1 MRKLL
6 VAATV
11 AVAVMVLGSTGG
23 ARAAERESPRWP
35 TLREQMQRDRVER
48 GTELEKLISENQ
60 DFTLL
65 DPREAQ
71 DRLGVPLWLRV
82 HWRKA
87 HPELRY
93 DFRDPTH
100 GYPLVLKEV
109 AEWMKTH
116 PNFDQS
122 RVEPELE
129 TKTYAAGANV
139 RLSGAQSNPRS
150 ESDIRVNYWNTSKVL
165 GASNNLGG
173 SGQQAQWFSS
183 DGGASWSQSSLP
195 LASGDSFHS
204 DPTVDWTS
212 DGTAWSTTIGINS
225 AGTVLKMRAYRSTD
239 GGATWTLDNTFS
251 GTQSSAD
258 KQMMWTDHSAT
269 SSFKDSIY
277 AIWHNGNPVFFNRR
291 RAGSWLASPVQI
303 SGSETT
309 GTGIGADIKTN
320 SAGEVFAM
328 WPDTGSSKLYLT
340 KSTDG
345 GGTWGARTTVATTFD
360 SFDIGVP
367 AFNNRRM
374 LIYVAVG
381 TYKAGTK
388 NNVYTVWNDLSG
400 ASGCT
405 APANEPGSS
414 ATSSCKTRIWFARS
428 TDGGATWGAK
438 VKINDQSGL
447 NDQFNPWLAV
457 DETNG
462 KIAVMYYDTV
472 NDAGRKK
479 VDVYYQSSSNDGS
492 TWSTPLKVTT
502 ATTDETAAGADS
514 GNQFGDYNS
523 LSGIS
528 GGFFPSWTDRRSGAK
543 EEIWSAKVTDDGGAV
558 NNPPT
563 ANFTFTTSGLT
574 ASFTDT
580 STDSDG
586 TIASRSWAFGD
597 ATTSTAT
604 NPSHTYAAAST
615 YTVSLTVTD
624 NGGATNSTSKSVTVA
639 ATCTPPAAPTGV
651 TATAASAT
659 QINVAW
665 TASAGATSYTIL
677 RSTTSGG
684 PYSSVGTSTTTS
696 FSDTTASCNTTYFY
710 VVTASNGTCSSGN
723 SAQASATTNACAGN
737 VLTKDVPV
745 TGISGATGNDQF
757 WTMSVP
763 AGATNLKFTTSGGT
777 GDVDL
782 YVRFGSPPTTTTND
796 CKSEGSTTAET
807 CAIAAPSAG
816 TYHVLLHAFAT
827 YSGVSLVGT
836 YTTGGGGTEL
846 ISNGGFESGVPPWTQ
861 SGSAIRSTGAFPHSG
876 TAYSLI
882 GGTDNST
889 GAEFQ
894 QISIPSTATGTL
906 TFWLNVSSNETT
918 TTTQFDVFF
927 VEVRDSA
934 GALLSTLGTFSN
946 LNKTTAGNYSQKTF
960 SVSAFKGQ
968 TVRIQFR
975 GTADSSLTTT
985 FRVDDVSVK

>member
-11 AVAVMVLGSTGG
+11 AVAVMVLGSAGG

-65 DPREAQ
+65 DPREAE

-150 ESDIRVNYWNTSKVL
+150 ESDIRVNYWNTSKVI
-165 GASNNLGG
+165 GASNNIGG

-258 KQMMWTDHSAT
+258 KQMMWTDHSAS

-309 GTGIGADIKTN
+309 GTGIGADVKTN

-367 AFNNRRM
+367 SFNNRRM

-414 ATSSCKTRIWFARS
+414 TTSSCKSRIWFARS

-514 GNQFGDYNS
+514 GNQ
-523 LSGIS
+523 
-528 GGFFPSWTDRRSGAK
+528 
-543 EEIWSAKVTDDGGAV
+543 
-558 NNPPT
+558 
-563 ANFTFTTSGLT
+563 
-574 ASFTDT
+574 
-580 STDSDG
+580 
-586 TIASRSWAFGD
+586 
-597 ATTSTAT
+597 
-604 NPSHTYAAAST
+604 
-615 YTVSLTVTD
+615 
-624 NGGATNSTSKSVTVA
+624 
-639 ATCTPPAAPTGV
+639 
-651 TATAASAT
+651 
-659 QINVAW
+659 
-665 TASAGATSYTIL
+665 
-677 RSTTSGG
+677 
-684 PYSSVGTSTTTS
+684 
-696 FSDTTASCNTTYFY
+696 
-710 VVTASNGTCSSGN
+710 
-723 SAQASATTNACAGN
+723 
-737 VLTKDVPV
+737 
-745 TGISGATGNDQF
+745 
-757 WTMSVP
+757 
-763 AGATNLKFTTSGGT
+763 
-777 GDVDL
+777 
-782 YVRFGSPPTTTTND
+782 
-796 CKSEGSTTAET
+796 
-807 CAIAAPSAG
+807 
-816 TYHVLLHAFAT
+816 
-827 YSGVSLVGT
+827 
-836 YTTGGGGTEL
+836 
-846 ISNGGFESGVPPWTQ
+846 
-861 SGSAIRSTGAFPHSG
+861 
-876 TAYSLI
+876 
-882 GGTDNST
+882 
-889 GAEFQ
+889 
-894 QISIPSTATGTL
+894 
-906 TFWLNVSSNETT
+906 
-918 TTTQFDVFF
+918 
-927 VEVRDSA
+927 
-934 GALLSTLGTFSN
+934 
-946 LNKTTAGNYSQKTF
+946 
-960 SVSAFKGQ
+960 
-968 TVRIQFR
+968 
-975 GTADSSLTTT
+975 
-985 FRVDDVSVK
+985 